1 MKMKMKVTQPGREE
15 GNAKEEGKSKH
26 QHKHTWPRTG
36 KPSKGKERKNGGRR
50 KRNQTSGGGGGRK
63 RLNQPTTAKPKPT
76 SARAGPNLPGERKN
90 T

>member
-1 MKMKMKVTQPGREE
+1 MKMKVTQPGREE

-36 KPSKGKERKNGGRR
+36 KPQKARKEKTEADGNGTRP
-50 KRNQTSGGGGGRK
+50 TEEGGGRK